1 MACCDLALLI
11 LLIHPASLLLSQERA
26 QTKARRWSLIQP
38 ACIIITGKNPLGSD
52 VELKVV
58 STANLKLYA
67 TAQGFADSL
76 LAKC

>member
-11 LLIHPASLLLSQERA
+11 LLIHPASLLFREQA
-26 QTKARRWSLIQP
+26 QTKVRRWSLIQP
-38 ACIIITGKNPLGSD
+38 ARIIIAGKNPLGSD